1 MQSLDWYN
9 KNKNKS
15 GNVPM
20 ELFSFNF
27 CNKHLCGTIL
37 TIRRVL
43 GDYYLV
49 KENDAYWTDEMIEGL
64 AEEETKPKYEDEVN
78 GTEEKIWIYQK
89 GQIIHCP
96 DGYIFKDEN
105 GNVINATKTVDMMN
119 VMKRVCKVILCK
131 LSQDYLSVVML
142 IGRYQERKWDW
153 GNLGNQ
159 DGMMDTKRN
168 G

>member
-9 KNKNKS
+9 KNKSKS

-20 ELFSFNF
+20 GQFSFNF

-105 GNVINATKTVDMMN
+105 GNVINATKIVLEKKEKEYPRTYAGCCDT
-119 VMKRVCKVILCK
+119 L
-131 LSQDYLSVVML
+131 Y
-142 IGRYQERKWDW
+142 RK
-153 GNLGNQ
+153 Q
-159 DGMMDTKRN
+159 
-168 G
+168 